1 MKERGSAL
9 LTVVISI
16 IVLSLISGIFFSTV
30 VSNVKVVNSE
40 EKGLIAYS
48 LAEAGIQYGLG
59 QLLHNEFKA
68 GDDFPPPESIPDPFG
83 NGGSFSIEWVEI
95 PEEDSF
101 MLVSTGT
108 YDKVTRVKT
117 AGLTFGTGDGEGSG
131 GAGGGSE
138 PGDETPPA
146 FPDWEPSKRYLKDD
160 HVVYSTV
167 IDGKSAERLFYA
179 RWNGAVGD
187 KPGDLNTPWQEIT
200 NYFRTSNFYELGKNG
215 NIVYHNSSYWQM
227 RWNNYGS
234 GHEPG
239 KNSEPSNAMW
249 RELIDDWRPYESY
262 PAKEVVS
269 YQGNRYRVKW
279 NNPPG
284 PPNSADPYGPWELLN
299 NSVRTLQRISI
310 SPDNPSFRVG
320 EQIVFTATAHFSD
333 GSTEDVTSKA
343 TWSSTYPQIAS
354 ISGNVATGV
363 MDTGVEECNSA
374 LISASYTY
382 TYSYSEGKG
391 KGKDKDDDIVINR
404 VGVTELEVAS
414 STGNEGG
421 GSALI
426 IWEKEIPPDEAP

>member
-40 EKGLIAYS
+40 EKGLMAYS

-68 GDDFPPPESIPDPFG
+68 GDDFPPPQSIPNPFG

-138 PGDETPPA
+138 PGDGTPTPY
-146 FPDWEPSKRYLKDD
+146 PDWDPSKRYEEGN

-187 KPGDLNTPWQEIT
+187 KPGNLNTPWQEIT
-200 NYFRTSNFYELGKNG
+200 NYFRIYNFYDPDKPDS
-215 NIVYHNSSYWQM
+215 IVYYGSSYWKL
-227 RWNNYGS
+227 RWRNYGD
-234 GHEPG
+234 GNEPG
-239 KNSEPSNAMW
+239 KNSSPSNATW

-262 PAKEVVS
+262 PGDEVVS

-279 NNPPG
+279 NNPSG
-284 PPNSADPYGPWELLN
+284 PPNTASGWELLN

-310 SPDNPSFRVG
+310 SPANPSFKVG
-320 EQIVFTATAHFSD
+320 EGIAFTATAHFSD
-333 GSTEDVTSKA
+333 GSTEDVTNKA

-354 ISGNVATGV
+354 ISKNVATGV
-363 MDTGVEECNSA
+363 KDTGVEGCNST

-382 TYSYSEGKG
+382 KHPSRN
-391 KGKDKDDDIVINR
+391 DITINR
-404 VGVTELEVAS
+404 VGVTELKVS
-414 STGNEGG
+414 NSTGTGGG